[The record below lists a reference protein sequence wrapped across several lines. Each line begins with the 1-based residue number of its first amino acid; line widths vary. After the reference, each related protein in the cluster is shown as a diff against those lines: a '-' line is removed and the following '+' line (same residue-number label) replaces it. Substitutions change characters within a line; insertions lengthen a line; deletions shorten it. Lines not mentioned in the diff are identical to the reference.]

1 LLLGSG
7 SPSAEGKLMQ
17 RHDSEHLRPGPGGPQ
32 PPQRPTMT
40 FWLGVVI
47 ACLLALIT
55 VVLMNS

>member
-1 LLLGSG
+1 
-7 SPSAEGKLMQ
+7 MQ
-17 RHDSEHLRPGPGGPQ
+17 RHDTEHLRPSPGGPQ

-40 FWLGVVI
+40 FWLGLLI